1 MTSLPPKGS
10 PERTMFVKRMLTDT
24 GFFCRHVLGMDT
36 DRDANGNATSEIGKG
51 GVRDWGP
58 HKELTTFLDDDSKK
72 TSVILAP
79 RYSYKSSIVQGF
91 ILRKI
96 LAHPNIAILLYMHD
110 QEMAMERCQKMRDM
124 LTDNP
129 ILQELFPNVKG
140 PRWAQ
145 ASFTTGLRTDKSIQ
159 QPTLTVAS
167 PQKSKTGGRFNIILF
182 DDVVSETNYLTET
195 GRKKSI
201 HCMETSLNLRARGTR
216 YIDVGTP
223 YHPGDA
229 HHWAMDAGWDRL
241 THLDVGCEV
250 VTREDKTLDLEG
262 DPTWPNLSTE
272 FLRTY
277 LRDGM
282 SFPVFMSQFKLQVVS
297 GFNQAFQR
305 HQFQP
310 IAYSQ
315 QLHGQMT
322 GYLLCDVAPSG
333 SDKGDFNALIYVG
346 IDDRNRVHVMDVEVG
361 HWKMYEFCDRYLNM
375 LERWSAKMHHR
386 CEVWEDSLSYHS
398 YLQHL
403 NMRGRERNV
412 RVSTTT
418 QKRNQHERSKN
429 ERISLLQYRFQAN
442 EVFICDTVSRTW
454 SSGTEVRELWEPE
467 GYKDT
472 ESEQWLPSGDLV
484 EWFIRFP
491 HHLKK
496 DVPDCLSL
504 VDAKDRV
511 TNSPVCYYVRARS
524 NEVPEHVRR
533 KPASHHKRRRLSTG
547 SATRFYDRYSTR

>member
-1 MTSLPPKGS
+1 
-10 PERTMFVKRMLTDT
+10 
-24 GFFCRHVLGMDT
+24 
-36 DRDANGNATSEIGKG
+36 
-51 GVRDWGP
+51 
-58 HKELTTFLDDDSKK
+58 
-72 TSVILAP
+72 
-79 RYSYKSSIVQGF
+79 
-91 ILRKI
+91 
-96 LAHPNIAILLYMHD
+96 
-110 QEMAMERCQKMRDM
+110 
-124 LTDNP
+124 
-129 ILQELFPNVKG
+129 
-140 PRWAQ
+140 
-145 ASFTTGLRTDKSIQ
+145 
-159 QPTLTVAS
+159 
-167 PQKSKTGGRFNIILF
+167 
-182 DDVVSETNYLTET
+182 
-195 GRKKSI
+195 
-201 HCMETSLNLRARGTR
+201 
-216 YIDVGTP
+216 
-223 YHPGDA
+223 
-229 HHWAMDAGWDRL
+229 
-241 THLDVGCEV
+241 
-250 VTREDKTLDLEG
+250 
-262 DPTWPNLSTE
+262 
-272 FLRTY
+272 
-277 LRDGM
+277 
-282 SFPVFMSQFKLQVVS
+282 
-297 GFNQAFQR
+297 
-305 HQFQP
+305 
-310 IAYSQ
+310 
-315 QLHGQMT
+315 
-322 GYLLCDVAPSG
+322 
-333 SDKGDFNALIYVG
+333 
-346 IDDRNRVHVMDVEVG
+346 
-361 HWKMYEFCDRYLNM
+361 
-375 LERWSAKMHHR
+375 MHHR